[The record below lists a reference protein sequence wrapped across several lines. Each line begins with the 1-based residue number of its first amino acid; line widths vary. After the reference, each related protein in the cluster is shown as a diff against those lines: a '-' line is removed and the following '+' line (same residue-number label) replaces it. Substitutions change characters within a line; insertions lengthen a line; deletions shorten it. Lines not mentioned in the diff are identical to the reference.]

1 MYVVIVTELSFIV
14 YFSLYSANNY
24 CNEMFGKINKLMLSD
39 MNGFLFV
46 CLLMCWHFY
55 VEIYIFIY
63 GGVITLCVLVQKTN
77 FKN

>member
-46 CLLMCWHFY
+46 CLLMC
-55 VEIYIFIY
+55 
-63 GGVITLCVLVQKTN
+63 
-77 FKN
+77 